1 MTSLSYLAGYPE
13 PLLAQVRTLI
23 EQRRLAQTLRQR
35 YPQRHDITTDRA
47 LYTYVMA
54 LKNRYLRNASPLS
67 RVQYDSRIQVIQQA
81 LGLHSAISRVQ
92 GSRLKAKAEIRIATL
107 FRQAPEPLL
116 RMIVVHELAHLREKN
131 HDKAFYSL
139 CCHMEPD
146 YHQLEFDARLYL
158 TCLDV
163 EGDVY

>member
-1 MTSLSYLAGYPE
+1 MTHLSYLVGYPE
-13 PLLAQVRTLI
+13 PLLAQVRTLL
-23 EQRRLAQTLRQR
+23 EQKRLGDTLRRR
-35 YPQRHDITTDRA
+35 YPERHAITTDRA
-47 LYTYVMA
+47 LYDYA
-54 LKNRYLRNASPLS
+54 QRLKNHYMRNTPPLS

-81 LGLHSAISRVQ
+81 LGLHRAVSRVQ
-92 GSRLKAKAEIRIATL
+92 GNRLKAKAEIRIASL
-107 FRQAPEPLL
+107 FRQGPEALL

-139 CCHMEPD
+139 CCHMEPN

-163 EGDVY
+163 EGSVY

>member
-1 MTSLSYLAGYPE
+1 MTHLSYLAGYPE
-13 PLLAQVRTLI
+13 PLLAQVRTLL
-23 EQRRLAQTLRQR
+23 EHRRLGDTLRR
-35 YPQRHDITTDRA
+35 HYPERHAITTDRA
-47 LYTYVMA
+47 LYDYA
-54 LKNRYLRNASPLS
+54 QSLKNRYMRNTPPLS

-92 GSRLKAKAEIRIATL
+92 GNRLKAKAEIRIASL
-107 FRQAPEPLL
+107 FRQGPEALL

-163 EGDVY
+163 EGSVY